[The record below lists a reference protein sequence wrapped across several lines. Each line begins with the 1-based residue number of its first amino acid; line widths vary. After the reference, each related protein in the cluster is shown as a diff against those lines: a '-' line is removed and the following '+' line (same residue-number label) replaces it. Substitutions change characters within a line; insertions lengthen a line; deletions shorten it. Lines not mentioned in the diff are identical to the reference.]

1 MHSFA
6 AGNRAKALHTGS
18 FVWADS
24 TYADFASTAANQFLV
39 RAASA
44 GINTT
49 SPQATLDIVTQNR
62 DQAAL
67 RLQNTAA
74 DGWATIRMADAGHYS
89 SISFYYGALI
99 DGYDAAKW
107 LPNIGFYNAN
117 GSYLVL
123 RESADYAGGGYVRS
137 SVAIWAR
144 SLNEGSDR
152 NLKTNIEP
160 VDPTDT
166 LQRVLSLPLS
176 TWAFKDEVN
185 TRHVGPMAQDFRA
198 AFGLGNDDKTI
209 GPRDANGVALAA
221 IQGLNQK
228 LQEELGSVRAD
239 NAALKA
245 RLDRLEQ
252 LLSTRNGGGQ

>member
-1 MHSFA
+1 
-6 AGNRAKALHTGS
+6 
-18 FVWADS
+18 
-24 TYADFASTAANQFLV
+24 
-39 RAASA
+39 
-44 GINTT
+44 
-49 SPQATLDIVTQNR
+49 
-62 DQAAL
+62 
-67 RLQNTAA
+67 
-74 DGWATIRMADAGHYS
+74 MADAGHYS

-166 LQRVLSLPLS
+166 LQRVLSLPVS
-176 TWAFKDEVN
+176 TWAFRDEVN

-228 LQEELGSVRAD
+228 LEEK
-239 NAALKA
+239 NAALAKQVAELTALVKA
-245 RLDRLEQ
+245 LAEKV
-252 LLSTRNGGGQ
+252 NGGGQ